1 MDRVWQY
8 AWTGVW
14 NYAGTF
20 IVTVA
25 GWMFWCMFTRRDSF
39 VPTGDVVALFIGAL
53 AFDIWWNTRPLE

>member
-1 MDRVWQY
+1 MDR
-8 AWTGVW
+8 VW

-39 VPTGDVVALFIGAL
+39 VSTGDVVALFIGAL
-53 AFDIWWNTRPLE
+53 AFNIWWNTRPLE